1 MMIIGANKNREDS
14 RVTYKRDKDG
24 YMDWGIKDIP
34 WESLEEGKVITEE
47 VSRNIFVAMAKLMD
61 YEETGLL
68 PDEIETLKEMV
79 VRAYGSNETE
89 VLYGKKNK

>member
-1 MMIIGANKNREDS
+1 
-14 RVTYKRDKDG
+14 
-24 YMDWGIKDIP
+24 MDWGMKDIP

-79 VRAYGSNETE
+79 VKAYRSDETE
-89 VLYGKKNK
+89 DSYVSKYF